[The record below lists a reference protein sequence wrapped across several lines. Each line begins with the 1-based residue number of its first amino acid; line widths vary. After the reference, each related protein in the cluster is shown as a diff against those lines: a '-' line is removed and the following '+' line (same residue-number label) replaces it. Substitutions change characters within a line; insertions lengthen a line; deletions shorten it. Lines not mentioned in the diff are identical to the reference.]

1 MHRMARDWNDDEV
14 WRLTRRVGGGK
25 LTISPAARSRLRR
38 IAKRT
43 PEVVVKLTGRTRR
56 GPVHLKHHLDYISR
70 NVKLVMTTQ
79 SGEQIT
85 DRDRLRTLH
94 DDWVGLN
101 ATQQVARPSPN
112 AAESVSIVLSMSP
125 QTPADKVEQ
134 AAQVWARETLGGK
147 YDYVMVR
154 HDPERDK
161 KQTTRPHI
169 HVTVRAVG
177 YDGKRLSPGPEDLRL
192 WREHFARELRRL
204 GVEAE
209 ATPRQA
215 RGIVQKSKKNAIYHM
230 EEKAKKQG
238 RPEPYVL
245 QQQRRAA
252 EKKAQVPEQEP
263 TIWETKIQARQ
274 HSYKMAYLSY
284 ADELDRGDEDARRVA
299 RDLRKFVADMPMPL
313 PRRKELEVHMRRV
326 RDQKHG
332 PSHPTSFSPQEP
344 HRERDV
350 PVYRQDGT
358 DAGPKLGR

>member
-1 MHRMARDWNDDEV
+1 MARDWNDDEV
-14 WRLTRRVGGGK
+14 WRLARRVGGEK
-25 LTISPAARSRLRR
+25 LKVSPAARSRLRR

-70 NVKLVMTTQ
+70 NMKLVMTTQ

-112 AAESVSIVLSMSP
+112 AAQSVSIVLSMSP

-134 AAQVWARETLGGK
+134 AARVWARETLGGK

-154 HDPERDK
+154 HDPEVDK
-161 KQTTRPHI
+161 RQTTRPHM

-177 YDGKRLSPGPEDLRL
+177 YDGKRLSPGPEDLQL
-192 WREHFARELRRL
+192 WRERFARELRRI

-215 RGIVQKSKKNAIYHM
+215 RGIVQKSKKNAIYHVQ
-230 EEKAKKQG
+230 EKAKKQG
-238 RPEPYVL
+238 KADPYVL
-245 QQQRRAA
+245 QRQRRAA
-252 EKKAQVPEQEP
+252 EKAAQAPEQEP
-263 TIWETKIQARQ
+263 TSWEKKIQARQ
-274 HSYKMAYLSY
+274 DSINRAYLNY
-284 ADELDRGDEDARRVA
+284 ADQLDRGDADDRRLA
-299 RDLRKFVADMPMPL
+299 RDLRKVVAEMPLPL
-313 PRRKELEVHMRRV
+313 PRRKELEVHMRCV
-326 RDQKHG
+326 RNQEHG
-332 PSHPTSFSPQEP
+332 LSHPTSSRPQEP
-344 HRERDV
+344 HRERDA
-350 PVYRQDGT
+350 PVYGQDT
-358 DAGPKLGR
+358 PDAGPKLGR